1 MEYNEA
7 VEAFERLFENKMS
20 EDEAR
25 DFLVGLY
32 ERGESASEI
41 AAAAK
46 VMQSHSIKLEVD
58 EETKEKLIDIVGTG
72 GDKSNSF
79 NISTTTSI
87 LVCSSGAYVA
97 KHGNKGITSKSGSA
111 DVLAELGFNLNL
123 SPEDSVKVLKE
134 CGFTFIFAIN
144 HHPAMKFIMPIR
156 KSLNHRTIF
165 NILGPLTNPAGA
177 KNYLLG
183 VFDKSFLDKIA
194 SALNLM
200 DIKSAMVVSSNDSM
214 DEISISDVTF
224 AKFIQNGKISELE
237 IDPQAL
243 GLKKADKSA
252 IIGGDAKANAA
263 ILRGVLSGEI
273 KDAKRDIVL
282 LNAAAAFMV
291 EGVCRDMKDGIE
303 RAKELID
310 SKKAIEKLNE
320 IVEVSKKY

>member
-1 MEYNEA
+1 
-7 VEAFERLFENKMS
+7 MS